1 MRGSETCQNRVPMEH
16 THSPDS
22 GTQAGE
28 QLAAVTNGIVKLFRD
43 YYGRGP
49 TKAKSYILDDR
60 ILVCVLEDTMTRV
73 EKTLADNGQGHKV
86 REVRLVFQEAMAH
99 EFKQCVRDSLQR
111 EVVAYHSQLT
121 LDPDL
126 GFEFF
131 VLGD

>member
-1 MRGSETCQNRVPMEH
+1 VH
-16 THSPDS
+16 V
-22 GTQAGE
+22 GE

-60 ILVCVLEDTMTRV
+60 IVVCVLEDTMTRV
-73 EKTLADNGQGHKV
+73 EKTLVDNGHGHKV
-86 REVRLVFQEAMAH
+86 REVRLTFQEAMAH
-99 EFKQCVRDSLQR
+99 EFKQTVRDTMHR
-111 EVVAYHSQLT
+111 DVVAYHSQLT